1 MPSIGLALH
10 AGRQMWESER
20 KEKETNDRFLAER
33 KLFDAQLKEQEAAA
47 EYLNQANE
55 QARSAKKSILN
66 NRERILIGDPTGTA
80 NVLRDTVYRD
90 FDGKV
95 TVDPTTKEVIIIDKD
110 GKEVG
115 RQQPLM
121 GMDGVAKLMQLGN
134 TIDQTYAANVAAQQ
148 TAQQRAY
155 EMIKMR
161 EEKGFDYKKA
171 VDVAGI
177 GANAQLGA
185 ASMGANA
192 TLGAAGIKAG
202 ADRYK
207 AELEADTRLRA
218 AQMENI
224 EKLDRSKWAQAV
236 SVATGKAPTID
247 SATNNLILPQMT
259 PEQEVAALNTYT
271 GMTSIQGRL
280 GPRTTIPYVFNEQVV
295 YGNSPTAQNTQGM
308 FDQAMGMPASV
319 PALTFNTGLSGVQG
333 NPHNNFGFNF
343 GGQQLGAV
351 QLSADQQAQTAA
363 AAEAA
368 RQARVLEQARA
379 YGFIR

>member
-20 KEKETNDRFLAER
+20 KEKETNDRYLAGR

-155 EMIKMR
+155 EMTKMR

-295 YGNSPTAQNTQGM
+295 YGNSPTAQNTQGL
-308 FDQAMGMPASV
+308 FDQAMGMPAGV

-333 NPHNNFGFNF
+333 NPYNNFGFNF

-351 QLSADQQAQTAA
+351 QLSVDQQAQTAA

>member
-55 QARSAKKSILN
+55 QARAAKKSILN
-66 NRERILIGDPTGTA
+66 NRERILIGGPTGTA

-148 TAQQRAY
+148 TAQQ
-155 EMIKMR
+155 
-161 EEKGFDYKKA
+161 
-171 VDVAGI
+171 
-177 GANAQLGA
+177 L
-185 ASMGANA
+185 S
-192 TLGAAGIKAG
+192 
-202 ADRYK
+202 
-207 AELEADTRLRA
+207 
-218 AQMENI
+218 
-224 EKLDRSKWAQAV
+224 
-236 SVATGKAPTID
+236 
-247 SATNNLILPQMT
+247 LIH
-259 PEQEVAALNTYT
+259 
-271 GMTSIQGRL
+271 I
-280 GPRTTIPYVFNEQVV
+280 
-295 YGNSPTAQNTQGM
+295 
-308 FDQAMGMPASV
+308 
-319 PALTFNTGLSGVQG
+319 
-333 NPHNNFGFNF
+333 
-343 GGQQLGAV
+343 
-351 QLSADQQAQTAA
+351 
-363 AAEAA
+363 
-368 RQARVLEQARA
+368 
-379 YGFIR
+379 

>member
-155 EMIKMR
+155 EMTKMR
-161 EEKGFDYKKA
+161 EEKGFDYKNRNIRIKFMGDRT
-171 VDVAGI
+171 VLDEKLQ
-177 GANAQLGA
+177 QL
-185 ASMGANA
+185 MN
-192 TLGAAGIKAG
+192 K
-202 ADRYK
+202 
-207 AELEADTRLRA
+207 LEADSSVKTGMTLNIAINYGGRPEIVRA
-218 AQMENI
+218 AQQLAEKAAAGQLKPEEITEQMLSDAMYTAGQKDPDFILRPSGEKRLSNFMLWQAAYAELVEMDVLWPDFTRADLDAAI
-224 EKLDRSKWAQAV
+224 EEFNHRS
-236 SVATGKAPTID
+236 
-247 SATNNLILPQMT
+247 
-259 PEQEVAALNTYT
+259 
-271 GMTSIQGRL
+271 R
-280 GPRTTIPYVFNEQVV
+280 R
-295 YGNSPTAQNTQGM
+295 
-308 FDQAMGMPASV
+308 
-319 PALTFNTGLSGVQG
+319 
-333 NPHNNFGFNF
+333 F
-343 GGQQLGAV
+343 GGL
-351 QLSADQQAQTAA
+351 
-363 AAEAA
+363 
-368 RQARVLEQARA
+368 
-379 YGFIR
+379 